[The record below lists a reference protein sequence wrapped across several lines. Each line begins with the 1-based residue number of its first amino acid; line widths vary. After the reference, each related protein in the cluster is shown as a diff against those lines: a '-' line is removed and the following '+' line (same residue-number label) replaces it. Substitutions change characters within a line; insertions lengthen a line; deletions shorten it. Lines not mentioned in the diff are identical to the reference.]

1 MAGQHLAM
9 TIYQYDIEGNFIK
22 EWDSQIDITVY
33 FDLNT
38 KISRVVDSNKPYRNC
53 FWSTI
58 YYMKHPISKIIN
70 DKDLYYN
77 IIKKQHLSKV
87 KIKQYT
93 KDGTFIKEYN
103 GIAETAKLLN
113 LTKNSLKNCLVGR
126 RKTYKG
132 FVWKYSN
139 DDFEKVEYKKPITHN
154 RCSPILQYN
163 IEGNFIREWK
173 SIKQAKI
180 ETGLKTIGDY
190 LLGRTKSCG
199 GYIWKYKN

>member
-70 DKDLYYN
+70 DKDLHNKKTFNVFSVLFLIVGFILFIVANDKKSFSIAIAGY
-77 IIKKQHLSKV
+77 IISLLFW
-87 KIKQYT
+87 I
-93 KDGTFIKEYN
+93 
-103 GIAETAKLLN
+103 IATADDI
-113 LTKNSLKNCLVGR
+113 
-126 RKTYKG
+126 TYK
-132 FVWKYSN
+132 
-139 DDFEKVEYKKPITHN
+139 E
-154 RCSPILQYN
+154 RN
-163 IEGNFIREWK
+163 IKTAIDEGQRK
-173 SIKQAKI
+173 H
-180 ETGLKTIGDY
+180 GKT
-190 LLGRTKSCG
+190 
-199 GYIWKYKN
+199 W

>member
-38 KISRVVDSNKPYRNC
+38 KISRVVDSNKPYRNS

-132 FVWKYSN
+132 YIWKYSN
-139 DDFEKVEYKKPITHN
+139 DEFKKIEYKKPITHN
-154 RCSPILQYN
+154 RCTPILQYD
-163 IEGNFIREWK
+163 IDGNFIREWK

-180 ETGLKTIGDY
+180 ETGLNIGDY